1 MNVSNAII
9 YILFITAL
17 VGSATTLVAQNK
29 PAQQD
34 IDFYELNLS
43 ELSKLKITSASKVPQ
58 KISEV
63 SSTVFI
69 ITESQIKENGYFTLE
84 EALSDLPGFQ
94 FRNTLGQNSYVFQ
107 RGVPNQNNLTLVL
120 IDGVQVNELNSGG
133 FYAGGQY
140 NMANIERI
148 EVIYGPSSVAYG
160 TNAVTGII
168 NIITKSAL
176 EKKAEISALIGS
188 FNTTKSDFIYSLAND
203 KKTFGILVS
212 GMVKKSDKA
221 NLKGSAGDNNWTDLM
236 DNFENDYSF
245 DVKIQLKDFVIGTNY
260 LYKMASTATL
270 IKAIDSEYRDY
281 GTS

>member
-43 ELSKLKITSASKVPQ
+43 ELSKLKITSASKVP
-58 KISEV
+58 
-63 SSTVFI
+63 
-69 ITESQIKENGYFTLE
+69 QIKENGYFTLE